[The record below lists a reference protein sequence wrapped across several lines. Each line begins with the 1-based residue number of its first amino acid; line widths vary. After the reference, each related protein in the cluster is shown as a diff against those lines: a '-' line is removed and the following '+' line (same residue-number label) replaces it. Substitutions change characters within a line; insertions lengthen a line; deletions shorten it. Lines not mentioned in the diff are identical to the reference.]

1 MSDTIPLAAVFP
13 VLGTGLPR
21 EALAALPTPVRKT
34 RFELEGS
41 KRLLFI
47 KCDDKTGDLY
57 GGNKVRKL
65 EFLLHR
71 ARMKG
76 CRRVATFG
84 AVGSHHA
91 LATAL
96 YAHKLGFACTC
107 FLSHQKRS
115 PAIPGTLNML
125 LQNNT
130 EIVRFGGNYSQRLAT
145 LRKHLWGRGAW
156 VIPAGGSSWLGT
168 IGFVNAGLE
177 LALQVDAGE
186 LPAPDR
192 LYVAAGTLGTVA
204 GLAVGLALAE
214 LPTEIHAVR
223 VTEMSYSGEKLLRQL
238 IHKTV
243 HMMRRFDPSIPK
255 NLAQRVKIRV
265 RHSFF
270 AGGYAH
276 SNEATDFAVS
286 FAQNNLGLKLEPTY
300 TGKTMAALLADIRSE
315 RDSGGKFLFWN
326 TYNSVPLAATATTLP
341 EQNELPDD
349 FRSYFS

>member
-1 MSDTIPLAAVFP
+1 MSDTIPLATAFP
-13 VLGTGLPR
+13 LLGTGLPR
-21 EALAALPTPVRKT
+21 EALGELPTPVR
-34 RFELEGS
+34 ELHFDFDGS
-41 KRLLFI
+41 EQLLFI

-65 EFLLHR
+65 EFLLHK

-96 YAHKLGFACTC
+96 YARKLGLTCTC

-115 PAIPGTLNML
+115 AAIPGTLNMHL
-125 LQNNT
+125 HNNS
-130 EIVRFGGNYSQRLAT
+130 EIVRFGGNYAQRIAT
-145 LRKHLWGRGAW
+145 LRKHLWHRGAW
-156 VIPAGGSSWLGT
+156 VIPAGGSSWLGA

-192 LYVAAGTLGTVA
+192 IYVAAGTLGTVA
-204 GLAVGLALAE
+204 GLAIGLALAE

-223 VTEMSYSGEKLLRQL
+223 VTETTYSGENLLRQL
-238 IHKTV
+238 VHKTV
-243 HMMRRFDPSIPK
+243 HMMRRIDPSIPH
-255 NLAQRVKIRV
+255 NLVDRVKIKV

-270 AGGYAH
+270 AGGYAQTDD
-276 SNEATDFAVS
+276 ATDFAVS
-286 FAQNNLGLKLEPTY
+286 FAQKNLGMKLEPTY
-300 TGKTMAALLADIRSE
+300 TGKTMAALLADIRTESNAA
-315 RDSGGKFLFWN
+315 GKNLFWN
-326 TYNSVPLAATATTLP
+326 TYNSVPLAATATKMP
-341 EQNELPDD
+341 EQNELPHE
-349 FRSYFS
+349 FRCYFS